1 MKLRYDDIFNDKI
14 HFEFILNIRDK
25 DILDGG
31 GIPRYAVASMKEYV
45 FLFLILANYLCND

>member
-45 FLFLILANYLCND
+45 FLFLILANYLYND